1 MSDTGIVRRIDS
13 LGRIVI
19 PMEFRR
25 TLGIHVHDQL
35 GIRLEGDNIVIGRHS
50 DTCAI
55 CGAEGEMVIVKD
67 RCICPDCIGAVKRA

>member
-35 GIRLEGDNIVIGRHS
+35 GIRLEGDQVVIGRHS
-50 DTCAI
+50 DACAI
-55 CGAEGEMVIVKD
+55 CGAEGDVVTVKD
-67 RCICPDCIGAVKRA
+67 RVVCADCIGTVKRL

>member
-35 GIRLEGDNIVIGRHS
+35 GIRLEGDQIVIGRYT
-50 DTCAI
+50 DNCAI
-55 CGAEGEMVIVKD
+55 CGSDGDMTLVKD
-67 RCICPDCIGAVKRA
+67 RAVCADCIGTVKRL

>member
-35 GIRLEGDNIVIGRHS
+35 GIRLEGDQIVIGRHS

-55 CGAEGEMVIVKD
+55 CGAEGEMVTVKE
-67 RCICPDCIGAVKRA
+67 RSICPDCVGAVKRA